1 MLKIPDL
8 IFLAETNENTIMAEW
23 FKKLE
28 KIIKDN
34 PNDFDLGY
42 EIRKLL

>member
-34 PNDFDLGY
+34 PNSYNLGE